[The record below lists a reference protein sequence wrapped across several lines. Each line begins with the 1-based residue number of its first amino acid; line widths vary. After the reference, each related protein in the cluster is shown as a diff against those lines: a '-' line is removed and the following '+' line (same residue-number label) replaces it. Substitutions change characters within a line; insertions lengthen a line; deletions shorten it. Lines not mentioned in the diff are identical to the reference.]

1 MRRVGRPDQ
10 PVPRSLARWYPLL
23 VEPRVK
29 VRRRRGFT
37 RLSSKNQATIP
48 AEVVEAASL
57 RPGDELKVEA
67 DGPGRVTLCRTDQVL
82 DEFLGDLSGVYPE
95 GYLSELRAEWD

>member
-1 MRRVGRPDQ
+1 MK
-10 PVPRSLARWYPLL
+10 PV
-23 VEPRVK
+23 VK
-29 VRRRRGFT
+29 VKRRRGYT

-67 DGPGRVTLCRTDQVL
+67 DGPGRVTLSRADRAL
-82 DEFLGDLSGVYPE
+82 DEFVGDLSGVYPE
-95 GYLSELRAEWD
+95 GYLSGLRAEWD

>member
-1 MRRVGRPDQ
+1 MKPT
-10 PVPRSLARWYPLL
+10 
-23 VEPRVK
+23 VK
-29 VRRRRGFT
+29 VKRRRGFT

-48 AEVVEAASL
+48 TEIVEAANL

-67 DGPGRVTLCRTDQVL
+67 DGPGRVTLSRADQVL
-82 DEFLGDLSGVYPE
+82 DEFVDDLSGVYPE